1 MILADKI
8 ARLRKQNGWSQ
19 EELAARMN
27 VSRQAVSKW
36 ESAQSAPDLERI
48 LQMSEL
54 FGVTTDYLLKDS
66 IEEEAASDIP
76 SPVRRVTLSE
86 ANDYLD
92 QRAVAARRIAL
103 ATFMCVLSP
112 IPLMLLAAAS
122 ETPGSGISE
131 IAAAGTGLIALLA
144 IVAAAVAIFMRCGSR
159 NTPYEFLD
167 KEEFDT
173 EYGVSGM
180 VSERSKAFQ
189 SAYTRM
195 NTLAACICILSPAPL
210 FAGMSLE
217 NSFLTVALVALT
229 MLIAGAGA
237 ALFTLAGVRQASYK
251 RLLREG
257 EFSRAER
264 GRSRLLSAI
273 STAFWLTATAVYLAW
288 SFAANDWK
296 LTWIVW
302 PVAGVLYAGV
312 MAVCNVVAARKEG

>member
-167 KEEFDT
+167 KE
-173 EYGVSGM
+173 
-180 VSERSKAFQ
+180 
-189 SAYTRM
+189 
-195 NTLAACICILSPAPL
+195 
-210 FAGMSLE
+210 
-217 NSFLTVALVALT
+217 
-229 MLIAGAGA
+229 
-237 ALFTLAGVRQASYK
+237 
-251 RLLREG
+251 
-257 EFSRAER
+257 
-264 GRSRLLSAI
+264 
-273 STAFWLTATAVYLAW
+273 
-288 SFAANDWK
+288 
-296 LTWIVW
+296 
-302 PVAGVLYAGV
+302 
-312 MAVCNVVAARKEG
+312 